1 MFDYKEV
8 GDVQMQNPSEINSLS
23 DGLCTCNCSVI
34 TVWNVYVTVE
44 ARVECLCD
52 SLFVDEKRHHKE
64 HLEEAAYSADLDG
77 VHSLDGFHQE
87 GNDCEEN

>member
-1 MFDYKEV
+1 M
-8 GDVQMQNPSEINSLS
+8 
-23 DGLCTCNCSVI
+23 
-34 TVWNVYVTVE
+34 TVE

-52 SLFVDEKRHHKE
+52 SLFIDEKRHHKE
-64 HLEEAAYSADLDG
+64 HLEEAAYSADLNG

>member
-1 MFDYKEV
+1 M
-8 GDVQMQNPSEINSLS
+8 
-23 DGLCTCNCSVI
+23 
-34 TVWNVYVTVE
+34 WNVCVTFE

-52 SLFVDEKRHHKE
+52 SLFIDEKWHHKE